1 MINLASLEVVSGI
14 MQFVHVLD
22 INMSVYKIQV
32 RVRTAITRA
41 SGYMTGL
48 YNQSEEFCNY
58 ALALST
64 FSMLREPSGRTP
76 RTVSQ
81 MVADLKT
88 RIITSKD
95 CETSVMCC
103 YHYSQ

>member
-1 MINLASLEVVSGI
+1 MRLVIIMSVSRT
-14 MQFVHVLD
+14 MQCMSVLD
-22 INMSVYKIQV
+22 TSMNEIQGSA
-32 RVRTAITRA
+32 RTAITKA
-41 SGYMTGL
+41 SEYMTGL
-48 YNQSEEFCNY
+48 YDNSEEFCNY

-76 RTVSQ
+76 RIVSR

-95 CETSVMCC
+95 CESLLMCC
-103 YHYSQ
+103 YHCSH

>member
-1 MINLASLEVVSGI
+1 MNKTQGSA
-14 MQFVHVLD
+14 
-22 INMSVYKIQV
+22 
-32 RVRTAITRA
+32 RVAITKA
-41 SGYMTGL
+41 SEYMTGL
-48 YNQSEEFCNY
+48 YDKSEEFCNY

-95 CETSVMCC
+95 CESLVMFLIITVIIVPN
-103 YHYSQ
+103 YDRYSTHIGF

>member
-1 MINLASLEVVSGI
+1 MSIDGI
-14 MQFVHVLD
+14 MQYVSVLD
-22 INMSVYKIQV
+22 ISVNKTQGTA
-32 RVRTAITRA
+32 RAAITKA
-41 SGYMTGL
+41 SEYMTGL
-48 YNQSEEFCNY
+48 YNKSEEFCNY

-95 CETSVMCC
+95 CESLVMCC
-103 YHYSQ
+103 YHYSHYYIS